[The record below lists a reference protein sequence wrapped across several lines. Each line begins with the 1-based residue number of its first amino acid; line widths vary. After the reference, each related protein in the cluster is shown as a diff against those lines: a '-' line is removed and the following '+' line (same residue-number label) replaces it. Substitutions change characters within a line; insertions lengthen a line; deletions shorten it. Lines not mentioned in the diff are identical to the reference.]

1 MTLHFACAAEKR
13 KMKSSEMQGAVM
25 PGWIHS
31 WDTYLRAFLA
41 AALLISTGCNE
52 EHQIRGLPPR
62 EKAELEKLFAEARQ
76 LDDAGRYH
84 EALVRYETILV
95 LHPEFVS
102 TRLNAAMAAYDS
114 GQYQKSADH

>member
-1 MTLHFACAAEKR
+1 MSHA
-13 KMKSSEMQGAVM
+13 
-25 PGWIHS
+25 GWIS
-31 WDTYLRAFLA
+31 RMALRALLA
-41 AALLISTGCNE
+41 AALLLFSGCE
-52 EHQIRGLPPR
+52 EEQMRGLPPH

-84 EALVRYETILV
+84 EALVRYETILG

-114 GQYQKSADH
+114 GQYQKSADHFEMLHNAAPTDWLVVRKLIQ